1 MLYIFIIF
9 FIFLIFIII
18 FLFFKNKY
26 LECFNN
32 NNVKNVSI
40 DEYTKIMM
48 DNNDQNIYRIGLS
61 DNLPINSEDCFEK
74 CDKENCIKMIEMN
87 RILEKCVKCNSEKN
101 KCFKKS
107 IIGGV
112 CNDCNETTDEKI
124 NCYDVKNFGCPNPK
138 DINYDIG
145 VKPYYTQIN
154 DDNINSPY
162 DKKCVFCWNI
172 LDNI

>member
-1 MLYIFIIF
+1 MLYLFIIF
-9 FIFLIFIII
+9 IIFIII
-18 FLFFKNKY
+18 FIFFKNKY
-26 LECFNN
+26 LECF

-48 DNNDQNIYRIGLS
+48 DNKNKSIYRVGLS

-112 CNDCNETTDEKI
+112 CNDCDETDEKI

-138 DINYDIG
+138 DINYEIG
-145 VKPYYTQIN
+145 VQPYYTQIN
-154 DDNINSPY
+154 DDNINSPF
-162 DKKCVFCWNI
+162 DKKCIFCWNI